1 MKKVNVYTSKP
12 GQGKSVVMI
21 IDAVKAASSGMRVAY
36 IAGEMSDRF
45 VIKRMNHITKY
56 FNLKGKISKNN
67 LVVFSIP
74 FGQDKVAFDKIES
87 IKKDFDV
94 LFLDP
99 FEAILSFEHSGQN
112 PLFNQVRETFSKLVN
127 ALDSESSVLKNIY
140 TTISCY
146 NSAAYLDN
154 NIFFRGSQN
163 LIGEK
168 RDKVVLKK
176 YISRN
181 SSGENNSIVACD
193 FENKSI
199 QEYRLTEIM
208 K

>member
-1 MKKVNVYTSKP
+1 MKKVNIYTSKA
-12 GQGKSVVMI
+12 GQGKSVIMI
-21 IDAVKAASSGMRVAY
+21 IDAVKLASEGKKVAY
-36 IAGEMSDRF
+36 ITGEMTDRF
-45 VIKRMNHITKY
+45 IIKRMNHIAKY

-74 FGQDKVAFDKIES
+74 FGQDKVTFDKIEN

-112 PLFNQVRETFSKLVN
+112 PLFNQVREAFSKLIN
-127 ALDSESSVLKNIY
+127 ILDSEDSVLKNIY
-140 TTISCY
+140 TTLSCY
-146 NSAAYLDN
+146 NSAVYLDN

-163 LIGEK
+163 LIGEMK
-168 RDKVVLKK
+168 DRVVLKK

-181 SSGENNSIVACD
+181 SSGYNSSIVACD

-199 QEYRLTEIM
+199 QEYNLTEIM